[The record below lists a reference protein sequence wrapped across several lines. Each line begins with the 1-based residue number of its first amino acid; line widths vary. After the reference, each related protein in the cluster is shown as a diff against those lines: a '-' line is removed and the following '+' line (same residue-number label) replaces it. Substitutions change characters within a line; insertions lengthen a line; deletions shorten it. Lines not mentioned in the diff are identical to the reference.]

1 MEKENLP
8 QKQESKVAKQ
18 EAAPNVPWWR
28 GVLDYFEDLR
38 SEMRR
43 VTWPTWS
50 QVRATTAVVV
60 VAVFAFAAY
69 FTVVDFF
76 IERGISKV
84 FTTFATR

>member
-1 MEKENLP
+1 MEKDNTPL
-8 QKQESKVAKQ
+8 KQDDKKESRVPFWQGAK
-18 EAAPNVPWWR
+18 N
-28 GVLDYFEDLR
+28 YIEDLR

-43 VTWPTWS
+43 VTWPTWT

-60 VAVFAFAAY
+60 FSVFAFAAY

-84 FTTFATR
+84 FTTFTTR